1 MVNNK
6 FRTPHILRPV
16 HDSSINQK
24 TLVLQRVLIV
34 DVDISKLLRDCN
46 VENFTSSN
54 KQAAQACTLSTLS
67 REEPPL
73 CPLLEILS
81 GLSGQAQPRPTPRI
95 LPWKVQSSQR
105 APRIGP
111 HLIAQNLLLPLRNH
125 LSPLALRKS

>member
-6 FRTPHILRPV
+6 FHTPHILRPV

-67 REEPPL
+67 REKPPL

-81 GLSGQAQPRPTPRI
+81 GLSGQADLTQLLGFFRGRFRV
-95 LPWKVQSSQR
+95 LR
-105 APRIGP
+105 GLLGLG
-111 HLIAQNLLLPLRNH
+111 LI
-125 LSPLALRKS
+125 